1 MSDNS
6 LTVSDKS
13 TLEVISKHDI
23 GDMIKPFIKEIY
35 LFETY
40 IAGTSHIDNQEL
52 FESLKEGDSFI
63 LVREENKYDEMAI
76 KVLTKTDEKLGYIPE
91 RDNEIFSRLMDAG
104 KKLTAKMIEK
114 DRSGHFWQI
123 KIGIY
128 LVDI

>member
-1 MSDNS
+1 LSDNS

>member
-40 IAGTSHIDNQEL
+40 IAGTSHVDNQEL

-76 KVLTKTDEKLGYIPE
+76 KVLTKNDDKLGYIPE

>member
-23 GDMIKPFIKEIY
+23 GDMIKPFIREIY

-76 KVLTKTDEKLGYIPE
+76 KVLTKNDEKLGYIPE

>member
-1 MSDNS
+1 MNDNS

>member
-76 KVLTKTDEKLGYIPE
+76 KVLTKNDEKLGYIPE

>member
-1 MSDNS
+1 LSDNS

-76 KVLTKTDEKLGYIPE
+76 KVLTKNDEKLGYIPE

>member
-76 KVLTKTDEKLGYIPE
+76 KVLTKNDEKLGYIPD

>member
-76 KVLTKTDEKLGYIPE
+76 KILTKNDEKLGYIPE